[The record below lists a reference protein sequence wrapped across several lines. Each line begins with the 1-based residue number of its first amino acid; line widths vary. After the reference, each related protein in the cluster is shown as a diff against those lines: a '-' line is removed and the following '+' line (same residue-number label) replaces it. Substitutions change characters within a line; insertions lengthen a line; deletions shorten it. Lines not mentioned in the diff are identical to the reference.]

1 MHAFYFYMSLF
12 ISLFFYIRQPHKFI
26 CFLRTSKEV
35 RRGSDSNALPPGHE
49 PTSYQ
54 LLYPALEVRLDYE
67 KAQYKSSLFCVPD
80 KTYSIT

>member
-1 MHAFYFYMSLF
+1 MECLKRIFGKSVNACILFLYVIVYFT
-12 ISLFFYIRQPHKFI
+12 FFYIRQPHKFI
-26 CFLRTSKEV
+26 RLTGTSEEE

-67 KAQYKSSLFCVPD
+67 KA
-80 KTYSIT
+80 